1 MKIKQTILVLMA
13 TIFIML
19 VIPNLTYAAI
29 TKEVFDER
37 YLFSN
42 SDFACSEPNN
52 ICGKF
57 YSKDGHSTNRRKSL
71 AGIFHAMRKD
81 GKVWAN
87 SVAPKWPKS
96 REGTWWATETGV
108 DDLKLGSSDDG
119 RDMIFRIGAL
129 CFGHRN
135 ETRKSGLAAGSWV
148 YTFDID
154 ENSSK
159 EDLKAGYAAYK
170 SHQEGETGGVSNRK
184 WKSQIAKWIINK
196 MKDAGAVVDN
206 QEGSFKSLTS
216 SEKTSMENY
225 ANEVDKVRKMEYKK
239 TGNESISYKNG
250 YTFIGPYH
258 LNNYNGSIGN
268 LTEAVITDANGNET
282 KTVYGSLDG
291 NTVQELKNIGS
302 SSNAGYDF
310 YVVVQGQTESVKA
323 VKLYKEF
330 KYYKARIV
338 GTEPYKGGGLDGGGQ
353 NEAIFYGYQE
363 TGKVSIDLPGI
374 PYSNMKIIKVDS
386 NTGDKLANIGFIIYC
401 EGQGYV
407 QEGSPAKY
415 VSKEQATIFRTNTKG
430 EVEIKNLSK
439 TGNYTIYEVINPY
452 FGYEE
457 VSMENPKNVGT
468 VNITG
473 AGGNAQTFTIKNT
486 KEYIKISGYVW
497 EDIISQKT
505 SVRNGLWKNDTNDQ
519 EDKRVNNVKVTLK
532 KADGTVLDTKTTSG
546 EGSYIFGD
554 YKNDPNAVKIKRTDL
569 NGAYVEFEYNGMCY
583 QSTTVNAGV
592 SNGSKAT
599 DNNRRESFNNNYAT
613 VVNGQAQN
621 PNGQKT
627 YDLSY
632 SYNNHVSTLNYGG
645 NYVYGYDGQKYPISG
660 INGQYLI
667 TANTKD
673 ASPNALLGQTDITM
687 EELNTS
693 NIEEIPNINLGLYE
707 REMPD
712 LAVLKDMYSA
722 RVSIN
727 GYNHVY
733 QYDQRFV
740 NQGAYGDGFNV
751 GVKFGN
757 EYGKQTYTRPIYK
770 SDYDFQDSSNANNEL
785 GLRITYKI
793 AIRNESTNIT
803 SRVNTVYDYFD
814 SKYKLIGIGTGVA
827 TNGDITNA
835 VSYTVEDYNSK
846 YKRAVINPNI
856 SVGAQTQQYI
866 YIQFE
871 LDRETIGSILFD
883 ANGAEIQDKILLDN
897 SAEIASYSNFTKD
910 GTRYAGIDKDS
921 NPGTMRP
928 EDRNTYEDDSD
939 AAPGLMLVVANPRR
953 IEGTVF
959 VDSTTGELRVAEERI
974 GDGIFTDGEQVV
986 PNVKVRLYK
995 EDGTLY
1001 RETST
1006 DTNGNYSFQ
1015 DFIPGRYKIVF
1026 TWGDQTYT
1034 VMDYKGT
1041 IYNEQERQNRTTWYL
1056 EKVDTRYSDAIDNY
1070 DTRLQIDSGEN
1081 SEITTMDSTT
1091 PTMEFGV
1098 ELNDIINNFAP
1109 TSGVDRVEFVVRNID
1124 FGIVERPR
1132 QVLDV
1137 EKRATGIRLT
1147 LANGQVI
1154 VNAQI
1159 VEENGEY
1166 KLKGDTIGGT
1176 TYIPKGEVYP
1186 KNGMIRTELD
1196 NELIQGATITID
1208 HSIVVKNNSELDY
1221 DTENY
1226 YKYGTDKQN
1235 VITITPEGVYDY
1247 IDNELAVGEE
1257 STDWEIKTN
1266 NSYYEEVSKPTVL
1279 EQYLYTYYKS
1289 EQTNQGIQEIIGYE
1303 EFQEIYQEAIANWTE
1318 ETVIKARRTKL
1329 ADKTILHNSNLEK
1342 TLKPGEQ
1349 NTATLQ
1355 SSKILSSTEEI
1366 ELDNDIEIVE
1376 INREQRTGREVTPKY
1391 STLYDKGETVVVTP
1405 PTGENNNYL
1414 PYVILGISCLV
1425 ILGTGVVFI
1434 KKKLLK

>member
-1 MKIKQTILVLMA
+1 MKRKISIAIVSFIFTILIMANTVNAQTMGEITRMAINDLEGFLNMKINRTVNGSTDPAGETHANYCMDPFDHGAANHKKMKTSVVDVGANGMSSVNDLSTADSEGAYRAMQVLYYATKSYMAEEPWGGTSKSPYRLMMMQTSA
-13 TIFIML
+13 RYST
-19 VIPNLTYAAI
+19 VIVKAG
-29 TKEVFDER
+29 
-37 YLFSN
+37 LF
-42 SDFACSEPNN
+42 
-52 ICGKF
+52 
-57 YSKDGHSTNRRKSL
+57 
-71 AGIFHAMRKD
+71 
-81 GKVWAN
+81 
-87 SVAPKWPKS
+87 
-96 REGTWWATETGV
+96 
-108 DDLKLGSSDDG
+108 
-119 RDMIFRIGAL
+119 
-129 CFGHRN
+129 
-135 ETRKSGLAAGSWV
+135 
-148 YTFDID
+148 
-154 ENSSK
+154 NSSLPSGVS
-159 EDLKAGYAAYK
+159 EDYMKKQFGTRRYRQLQK
-170 SHQEGETGGVSNRK
+170 EGEKYVNSTKNYVFED
-184 WKSQIAKWIINK
+184 KSTKNAQSII
-196 MKDAGAVVDN
+196 
-206 QEGSFKSLTS
+206 
-216 SEKTSMENY
+216 ENG
-225 ANEVDKVRKMEYKK
+225 EYV
-239 TGNESISYKNG
+239 
-250 YTFIGPYH
+250 FIGPYKI
-258 LNNYNGSIGN
+258 NSKGSGKVSKAIVTTSSGTKCTADGWSSDTN
-268 LTEAVITDANGNET
+268 PSNVKGISSVPSGSEFYLAFRSQKPDSANKVE
-282 KTVYGSLDG
+282 
-291 NTVQELKNIGS
+291 
-302 SSNAGYDF
+302 
-310 YVVVQGQTESVKA
+310 
-323 VKLYKEF
+323 LYK
-330 KYYKARIV
+330 KIDNILRARMV
-338 GTEPYKGGGLDGGGQ
+338 FFASDGGQ
-353 NEAIFYGYQE
+353 NMATYA
-363 TGKVSIDLPGI
+363 GKLSDSTEDKIELPKVE
-374 PYSNMKIIKVDS
+374 YSNLTISKKDA
-386 NTGDKLANIGFIIYC
+386 NTGELLANIGFKIYC

-407 QEGSPAKY
+407 KDGSPATYVSESEATIYKTDAKGQVEVKNLNKRGKY
-415 VSKEQATIFRTNTKG
+415 V
-430 EVEIKNLSK
+430 
-439 TGNYTIYEVINPY
+439 IYEVINPY
-452 FGYEE
+452 FGYDE
-457 VSMENPKNVGT
+457 VSVSNPKNVGT
-468 VNITG
+468 IDLTAV
-473 AGGNAQTFTIKNT
+473 GGNLDVEISNKR
-486 KEYIKISGYVW
+486 EYIKISGYVW

-532 KADGTVLDTKTTSG
+532 KADGTVIATKTTTG
-546 EGSYIFGD
+546 DGSYVFGD
-554 YKNDPNAVKIKRTDL
+554 YTNNPNDVKIKIDDL

-583 QSTTVNAGV
+583 QSTTVNAGA

-599 DNNRRESFNNNYAT
+599 DSNRRESFNNNYAT

-621 PNGQKT
+621 QNGQKT
-627 YDLSY
+627 YDLNY

-645 NYVYGYDGQKYPISG
+645 NYIYGYDGQKYPISG

-673 ASPNALLGQTDITM
+673 ASPNALLGQTAIT
-687 EELNTS
+687 LGQIYS
-693 NIEEIPNINLGLYE
+693 NHIEEIPNINLGLYE

-939 AAPGLMLVVANPRR
+939 AAPGLMLVVANPRK

-959 VDSTTGELRVAEERI
+959 VDSTTGELRVAEERL
-974 GDGIFTDGEQVV
+974 GDGVFTSGEQVV
-986 PNVKVRLYK
+986 PNVRVRLYR
-995 EDGTLY
+995 ENGSLY
-1001 RETST
+1001 KETST